1 MLVKFSPENQE
12 TPSVWEFHPEK
23 VKQSAAELIERRSGM
38 TYAHWA
44 KAVGDGS
51 ALARKVLLWH
61 LMTRDG
67 HPLRIEDVPDFY
79 FGDLSIEP
87 SLDEL
92 RRVREQVESSTEIA
106 QTEKVDALNA
116 IDLEIAKLLGR
127 PDSELAPEDLGKAAS
142 PDGD

>member
-1 MLVKFSPENQE
+1 MLVTFAPENQS
-12 TPSVWEFHPEK
+12 TPSTWEFHPEK
-23 VKQSAAELIERRSGM
+23 VRQSAAELIERRSGM
-38 TYAHWA
+38 TYAQWA
-44 KAVGDGS
+44 KAVGEGS

-67 HPLRIEDVPDFY
+67 HPMRLEDVPDFY

-92 RRVREQVESSTEIA
+92 RRVREQVEISTEIP
-106 QTEKVDALNA
+106 QSEKRDALNA
-116 IDLEIAKLLGR
+116 IDLEIAKQLGK
-127 PDSELAPEDLGKAAS
+127 PDSELAPEDLGKAGS